1 MFCPKHTFVP
11 HDNTS
16 STFGE
21 FGLLSEPGVNDSPEA
36 GSVPKIFSS
45 VNQVNSDH

>member
-1 MFCPKHTFVP
+1 MLLLP
-11 HDNTS
+11 HDMYF

-36 GSVPKIFSS
+36 GSVPDILLGEIR
-45 VNQVNSDH
+45 